1 MAAVGQLAAGIAHEI
16 NNPVGFISSNLG
28 SLNEYLE
35 AIQQV
40 LQKQAACIDKLSEE
54 GCSVAEVIQELEALK
69 KKVDLGFILSDIEQ
83 LMSDSIE
90 GTQPIKGIVADLSD
104 FSHVDEPELA
114 REDINQLLEKTI
126 NVAWN
131 ELKYKADIK
140 KEFGALP
147 KIMCNG
153 GKLAQ
158 AFLNLLVNAAQ
169 AIESKGV
176 ITIRTGRDDA
186 RVWVTIADTGSG
198 IPEPILSKPWGNDEL
213 RFIVRKAIK
222 SAMPEP
228 EEVVNKGLEGGLSQV
243 HGMLGSDRSMHL
255 VFERI
260 SKAATANIPVFITG
274 ETGTGKELVARA
286 CHLESFRKSH
296 PFIAVNCA
304 NFTEN
309 LMESQLF
316 GHNKGA
322 FTGATGKQE
331 GLFATAGEGT
341 LFLDEVTTIPLPL
354 QAKLLRVIQEREY
367 APIGSHT
374 VEPFYAQIVTASSTR
389 LSDAVDKGEFRED
402 LYYRLNV
409 ISIELPPLRQR
420 GEDILLLAD
429 YFLEQLSA
437 REGKNFNGFS
447 DEARELL
454 LAFRWPG
461 NVRQLENLLHGIVVL
476 NDGPEV
482 TAEILSQSL
491 QGELDRLA
499 ATKPTVTDKV
509 ITSATTS
516 RALTDI
522 LPLWQV
528 EKAAI
533 EDAIAICDGNIPKT
547 AALLD
552 VSPSTIYRKQKNW
565 A

>member
-1 MAAVGQLAAGIAHEI
+1 
-16 NNPVGFISSNLG
+16 
-28 SLNEYLE
+28 
-35 AIQQV
+35 
-40 LQKQAACIDKLSEE
+40 
-54 GCSVAEVIQELEALK
+54 
-69 KKVDLGFILSDIEQ
+69 
-83 LMSDSIE
+83 
-90 GTQPIKGIVADLSD
+90 
-104 FSHVDEPELA
+104 
-114 REDINQLLEKTI
+114 
-126 NVAWN
+126 
-131 ELKYKADIK
+131 
-140 KEFGALP
+140 
-147 KIMCNG
+147 
-153 GKLAQ
+153 
-158 AFLNLLVNAAQ
+158 
-169 AIESKGV
+169 
-176 ITIRTGRDDA
+176 
-186 RVWVTIADTGSG
+186 
-198 IPEPILSKPWGNDEL
+198 
-213 RFIVRKAIK
+213 
-222 SAMPEP
+222 
-228 EEVVNKGLEGGLSQV
+228 
-243 HGMLGSDRSMHL
+243 MLGSDRSMHL

>member
-1 MAAVGQLAAGIAHEI
+1 MLAMDKVL
-16 NNPVGFISSNLG
+16 P
-28 SLNEYLE
+28 
-35 AIQQV
+35 AI
-40 LQKQAACIDKLSEE
+40 LI
-54 GCSVAEVIQELEALK
+54 
-69 KKVDLGFILSDIEQ
+69 VD
-83 LMSDSIE
+83 
-90 GTQPIKGIVADLSD
+90 
-104 FSHVDEPELA
+104 DEPEVLSALVRCLHRLGLNIEHFSSPVLA
-114 REDINQLLEKTI
+114 LEYTEY
-126 NVAWN
+126 NRP
-131 ELKYKADIK
+131 D
-140 KEFGALP
+140 
-147 KIMCNG
+147 
-153 GKLAQ
+153 
-158 AFLNLLVNAAQ
+158 LV
-169 AIESKGV
+169 ISDHRMPGM
-176 ITIRTGRDDA
+176 
-186 RVWVTIADTGSG
+186 TGSEMLKVMKEKWSG
-198 IPEPILSKPWGNDEL
+198 IQCILLSAYHDFDAVAEAFNQQVIDQYINKPWDNDEL

-222 SAMPEP
+222 SVMP
-228 EEVVNKGLEGGLSQV
+228 EEVISEAHDTGLSQV
-243 HGMLGSDRSMHL
+243 HGMLGSDKSMHI

-322 FTGATGKQE
+322 FTGATGKQV

-341 LFLDEVTTIPLPL
+341 LFLDEVTTLPLAL
-354 QAKLLRVIQEREY
+354 QAKLLRVLQEREY
-367 APIGSHT
+367 APLGTHT
-374 VEPFYAQIVTASSTR
+374 LQPFHAQIVTASSTR
-389 LSDAVDKGEFRED
+389 LADAVDQGEFRDD

-429 YFLEQLSA
+429 YFLEQLNSH
-437 REGKNFNGFS
+437 EEKSFNAFT
-447 DEARELL
+447 DEAKTLL
-454 LAFRWPG
+454 LNFRWPG
-461 NVRQLENLLHGIVVL
+461 NVRQLKNLLHSIIIL

-482 TAEILSQSL
+482 TAAILNQSL
-491 QGELDRLA
+491 DGELERLTA
-499 ATKPTVTDKV
+499 VK
-509 ITSATTS
+509 S
-516 RALTDI
+516 RVNNKLIEPMGSSGLTDI

-533 EDAIAICDGNIPKT
+533 ESAIAICDGNIPK
-547 AALLD
+547 AAVLLD

>member
-1 MAAVGQLAAGIAHEI
+1 MLAMDKVL
-16 NNPVGFISSNLG
+16 P
-28 SLNEYLE
+28 
-35 AIQQV
+35 AI
-40 LQKQAACIDKLSEE
+40 LI
-54 GCSVAEVIQELEALK
+54 
-69 KKVDLGFILSDIEQ
+69 VD
-83 LMSDSIE
+83 
-90 GTQPIKGIVADLSD
+90 
-104 FSHVDEPELA
+104 DEPEVLSALVRCLHRLGLNIEHFSSPVLA
-114 REDINQLLEKTI
+114 LEYTEY
-126 NVAWN
+126 NRP
-131 ELKYKADIK
+131 D
-140 KEFGALP
+140 
-147 KIMCNG
+147 
-153 GKLAQ
+153 
-158 AFLNLLVNAAQ
+158 LV
-169 AIESKGV
+169 ISDHRMPGM
-176 ITIRTGRDDA
+176 
-186 RVWVTIADTGSG
+186 TGSEMLKVMKEKWSG
-198 IPEPILSKPWGNDEL
+198 IQCILLSAYHDFDAVAEAFNQQVIDQYINKPWDNDEL

-222 SAMPEP
+222 SVMP
-228 EEVVNKGLEGGLSQV
+228 EEVISEAHDTGLSQV
-243 HGMLGSDRSMHL
+243 HGMLGSDKSMHI

-322 FTGATGKQE
+322 FTGATGKQV

-341 LFLDEVTTIPLPL
+341 LFLDEVTTLPLAL
-354 QAKLLRVIQEREY
+354 QAKLLRVLQEREY
-367 APIGSHT
+367 APLGTHT
-374 VEPFYAQIVTASSTR
+374 LQPFHAQIVTASSTR
-389 LSDAVDKGEFRED
+389 LADAVDQGEFRDD

-429 YFLEQLSA
+429 YFLEQLNSH
-437 REGKNFNGFS
+437 EEKSFNAFT
-447 DEARELL
+447 DEAKTLML
-454 LAFRWPG
+454 NFRWPG
-461 NVRQLENLLHGIVVL
+461 NVRQLKNLLHSIIIL

-482 TAEILSQSL
+482 TAAILNQSL
-491 QGELDRLA
+491 DGELERLTA
-499 ATKPTVTDKV
+499 VK
-509 ITSATTS
+509 S
-516 RALTDI
+516 RVNNKLIEPMGSSGLTDI

-533 EDAIAICDGNIPKT
+533 ESAIAICDGNIPK
-547 AALLD
+547 AAVLLD